1 MLLVTTELLTTE
13 TLLLLVRLAL
23 DLAFV
28 SLLILGVYYRRHR
41 RSDYVFSCIVI
52 NLVTFLLCFIT
63 QRSNVQL
70 GFALGLFAVFGIL
83 RYRTESLPVRDLTY
97 LFAAIGLAIF
107 NGMPGA
113 SEPLAQLLLV
123 DVILVAI
130 IALLEF
136 SPWAGRENR
145 ALLYDNIALLAPGRE
160 SELHADL
167 ASRTG
172 LRVVRVRVDRMD
184 LLRESAELTIYYA
197 RTGPKPD

>member
-1 MLLVTTELLTTE
+1 MLLVTTEFPATE
-13 TLLLLVRLAL
+13 TQLLLVRLAL
-23 DLAFV
+23 DLGFV
-28 SLLILGVYYRRHR
+28 CLLILGVYYRRHR

-113 SEPLAQLLLV
+113 TEPVSQLLLV
-123 DVILVAI
+123 DLILVAVV
-130 IALLEF
+130 ALLEF

-160 SELHADL
+160 TELHADL

-172 LRVVRVRVDRMD
+172 LRVVRVRVDRLD

-197 RTGPKPD
+197 R

>member
-1 MLLVTTELLTTE
+1 MLLVTSGFFTTE
-13 TLLLLVRLAL
+13 TPLLLVRLAL
-23 DLAFV
+23 DLVFV
-28 SLLILGVYYRRHR
+28 NLLILGVYYRRHR

-107 NGMPGA
+107 NGMPGT
-113 SEPLAQLLLV
+113 SEPMSQLLLV

-130 IALLEF
+130 VALLEF

-167 ASRTG
+167 ATRTG
-172 LRVVRVRVDRMD
+172 LCVVRVRVDRMD

-197 RTGPKPD
+197 RTGAKPD

>member
-1 MLLVTTELLTTE
+1 MTSGFFTTE
-13 TLLLLVRLAL
+13 TPLLLVRLAL
-23 DLAFV
+23 DLVFV
-28 SLLILGVYYRRHR
+28 NLLILGVYYRRHR

-107 NGMPGA
+107 NGMPGT
-113 SEPLAQLLLV
+113 SEPMSQLLLV

-130 IALLEF
+130 VALLEF

-167 ASRTG
+167 ATRTG
-172 LRVVRVRVDRMD
+172 LCVVRVRVDRMD

-197 RTGPKPD
+197 RTGAKPD